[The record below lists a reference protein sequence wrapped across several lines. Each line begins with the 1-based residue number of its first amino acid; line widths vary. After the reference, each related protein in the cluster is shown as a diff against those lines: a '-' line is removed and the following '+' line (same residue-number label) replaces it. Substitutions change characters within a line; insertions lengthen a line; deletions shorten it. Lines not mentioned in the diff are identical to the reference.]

1 MLLHLRTCLYLTS
14 WILCVCLLYT
24 SANYELAQRFQAFSL
39 GGKLNNNSLRLYP
52 NEINDTDNF
61 WFDFTTSTG
70 KHYYYVNP
78 KEAKKELLF
87 DNTEMAMQ
95 LTELTHDVVNS
106 ARIDLNGIEFS
117 KDQKTFTF
125 RYNSK
130 KYEYSRLTRKLKE
143 VQEEKEEKEEGPIY
157 SLSLIHISLR
167 IQNQLKMGSG
177 S

>member
-1 MLLHLRTCLYLTS
+1 MIRLKHICIFGGLLVASTLQS
-14 WILCVCLLYT
+14 WGQSTPVGDTQMY
-24 SANYELAQRFQAFSL
+24 ANYELAQRFQAFSL

-87 DNTEMAMQ
+87 DNREMAMQ

-125 RYNSK
+125 RYTSK
-130 KYEYSRLTRKLKE
+130 KYE
-143 VQEEKEEKEEGPIY
+143 
-157 SLSLIHISLR
+157 
-167 IQNQLKMGSG
+167 
-177 S
+177 

>member
-1 MLLHLRTCLYLTS
+1 MIKLKHICILVGLFLTPVSQS
-14 WILCVCLLYT
+14 WGQST
-24 SANYELAQRFQAFSL
+24 SVGVAQSHANYELAQQFQAFSL
-39 GGKLNNNSLRLYP
+39 GGKLNSNSLRLYP

-70 KHYYYVNP
+70 KHYYYVTP

-95 LTELTHDVVNS
+95 LTELTRDVVNP
-106 ARIDLNGIEFS
+106 ARIDLSGIEFS

-130 KYEYSRLTRKLKE
+130 KYEYNRLTRK
-143 VQEEKEEKEEGPIY
+143 
-157 SLSLIHISLR
+157 
-167 IQNQLKMGSG
+167 
-177 S
+177 